1 MPTSFKRALVT
12 GGAGF
17 IGSHLVN
24 ALTERGCS
32 VVVLDNLSTGKEEN
46 LESCRKSVR
55 FIRGDIRDHD
65 LLAEAVSQCEVVF
78 HLAAVVS
85 VMQTVQDPI
94 GSAAVNEAAS
104 LDLLEAARSAGA
116 RRVVFAS
123 SSAVYGNDPAL
134 PKREDMPLSPLTP
147 YAAQKLAVEHHMG
160 VYQSLYGLET
170 VCLRFFNVFGPCQ
183 DPLSPYSGVISVFTL
198 KALSGEPP
206 TIYGDGRQTR
216 DFVFVADVVK
226 AMILAATAASA
237 AGGVFN
243 IGTGEAVSINDLW
256 ENISALSGA
265 SVDPVHVPGRSG
277 EVLHSRSSID
287 LARTRL
293 GFVPSVDLR
302 RGLEETIAWY
312 RDCKAP
318 RAEPIGVSG

>member
-170 VCLRFFNVFGPCQ
+170 VCLRFFNVFGPRQ
-183 DPLSPYSGVISVFTL
+183 DPLSPYSGVISVFT
-198 KALSGEPP
+198 
-206 TIYGDGRQTR
+206 RQGAER
-216 DFVFVADVVK
+216 RAAD
-226 AMILAATAASA
+226 
-237 AGGVFN
+237 
-243 IGTGEAVSINDLW
+243 DLW
-256 ENISALSGA
+256 RRSADTGLCLCCRRREGD
-265 SVDPVHVPGRSG
+265 DPGGNRCVGRR
-277 EVLHSRSSID
+277 RS
-287 LARTRL
+287 LQHRHR
-293 GFVPSVDLR
+293 
-302 RGLEETIAWY
+302 
-312 RDCKAP
+312 
-318 RAEPIGVSG
+318 